1 MNKGFTLV
9 ELLVVVLIIGILSAV
24 ALPQYQKAVEK
35 SRMTEALILV
45 KKIVEAQKIFY
56 MSNGRY
62 ASFEEMETLDLQ
74 FPKSSTIAY
83 SGQHRYRT
91 KDFAYSCQGTGAT
104 EIAVA
109 QRVNGNGGLGTEYY
123 FSVNSDNMEKVICY
137 AYPTANKISA
147 ALCQEFQNTGIL

>member
-1 MNKGFTLV
+1 MKKGFTLI
-9 ELLVVVLIIGILSAV
+9 ELLVVVLSIGILSAV

-45 KKIVEAQKIFY
+45 KKIVDAQKIFY

-62 ASFEEMETLDLQ
+62 ATFEEMETLDLQ
-74 FPKSSTIAY
+74 FPKTGTVAY
-83 SGQHRYRT
+83 SGQQRYKT
-91 KDFAYSCQGTGAT
+91 KDFAYSCHGTGAT

-109 QRVNGNGGLGTEYY
+109 QRLNSSGGIGTEYY
-123 FSVNSDNMEKVICY
+123 FSVNAEDMDKVICY

-147 ALCQEFQNTGIL
+147 ALCQEFQKTGLL

>member
-1 MNKGFTLV
+1 MNKGFTLG
-9 ELLVVVLIIGILSAV
+9 ELLVVVPNIGILSAV

-83 SGQHRYRT
+83 SGQER
-91 KDFAYSCQGTGAT
+91 
-104 EIAVA
+104 
-109 QRVNGNGGLGTEYY
+109 
-123 FSVNSDNMEKVICY
+123 
-137 AYPTANKISA
+137 
-147 ALCQEFQNTGIL
+147 

>member
-24 ALPQYQKAVEK
+24 ALPQYQKVVEK

-91 KDFAYSCQGTGAT
+91 KDFAYTCQGTGAT

-109 QRVNGNGGLGTEYY
+109 QRVNGNGELGTEYY
-123 FSVNSDNMEKVICY
+123 FSVKSDNMDKVLCY

-147 ALCQEFQNTGIL
+147 ALCQEFQNTGLL